1 MAVQVVFIFHRIF
14 LRRKNLRIEPL
25 EVGCEL
31 YTTWKNELITM
42 EMYILKE
49 LGFSLYSIMDHPHK
63 YLLYFVKVINGSNE
77 LAQTAWNYL
86 NDSMRLNLALHYSAE
101 KIACA
106 AIYLAARKLQFPLPL
121 DHSWLTIMGGDLNST
136 TIIADSILSLY
147 TMEKVSRIECIRNE
161 LD

>member
-1 MAVQVVFIFHRIF
+1 M
-14 LRRKNLRIEPL
+14 E
-25 EVGCEL
+25 
-31 YTTWKNELITM
+31 WKNELITM

-86 NDSMRLNLALHYSAE
+86 NDSMRLNISLRYSAE

-106 AIYLAARKLQFPLPL
+106 AIYLAARKLQFPLPT
-121 DHSWLTIMGGDLNST
+121 DHSWLKIMGGDLEST
-136 TIIADSILSLY
+136 RVIADTILSLY
-147 TMEKVSRIECIRNE
+147 SLEKVGSSLAANILLIQ
-161 LD
+161 LLL

>member
-1 MAVQVVFIFHRIF
+1 M
-14 LRRKNLRIEPL
+14 E
-25 EVGCEL
+25 
-31 YTTWKNELITM
+31 WKNELITM

-86 NDSMRLNLALHYSAE
+86 NDSMRLNISLRYSAE

-106 AIYLAARKLQFPLPL
+106 AIYLAARKLQFPLPT
-121 DHSWLTIMGGDLNST
+121 DHSWLKIMGGDLEST
-136 TIIADSILSLY
+136 RVIADTILSLY
-147 TMEKVSRIECIRNE
+147 SLEKVDSSLAANILLIQ
-161 LD
+161 LLL